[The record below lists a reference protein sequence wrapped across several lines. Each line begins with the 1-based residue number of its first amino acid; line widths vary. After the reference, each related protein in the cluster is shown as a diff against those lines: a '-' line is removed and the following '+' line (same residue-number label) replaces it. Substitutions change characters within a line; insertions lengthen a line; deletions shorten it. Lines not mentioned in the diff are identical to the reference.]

1 MTSLPPPP
9 PGIGP
14 QGLSP
19 FSPNH
24 AATNTAA
31 SAHRTVVEVVAKRG
45 GFAQA
50 LLFLLTLGIVAAAF
64 VVGIFFGAVAA
75 LAPQG
80 GQGLP
85 LESPVRPGD
94 AHQRIA
100 VIAVEG
106 AINEAASEELHR
118 AVAHVL
124 ADTSIRAVVLR
135 VDSPGGAVSP
145 SDRMWRDI
153 ERVKASGV
161 PVVAS
166 YGGIAASG
174 GVYVS
179 CGADAIVCE
188 PTAITGSVGVIAS
201 VLTFGDLMTK
211 VGVKPETLVASGSPH
226 KDDAN
231 DVYRTWD
238 TADKAVVQA
247 MLDRSYE
254 TFVDRVMTGRSGKA
268 PDTAKLRAALDG
280 RVVGADEAKDLGL
293 IDAVGYLDDAIA
305 EAERRASLPANGPA
319 VVRLYEPA
327 SLFGGSMLGL
337 SFADLGQRIAGRDA
351 AHAGRTASDAI
362 DGDALR
368 DLVTELTT
376 PRLEYR
382 LHF

>member
-1 MTSLPPPP
+1 MPPPP
-9 PGIGP
+9 PGTGP
-14 QGLSP
+14 HGLAPLS
-19 FSPNH
+19 SAH
-24 AATNTAA
+24 AAAGSAA
-31 SAHRTVVEVVAKRG
+31 SAHRTVVEVTAKRG

-50 LLFLLTLGIVAAAF
+50 ILFLLTLGIIAAAF

-80 GQGLP
+80 GQGIP

-94 AHQRIA
+94 SSQRIA

-153 ERVKASGV
+153 ERLKASGV

-211 VGVKPETLVASGSPH
+211 VGVKPETLVASGSPR

-268 PDTAKLRAALDG
+268 PDTTKLRSALDG
-280 RVVGADEAKDLGL
+280 RVVGAEEAKDLGL
-293 IDAVGYLDDAIA
+293 VDAVGYLDDAIA

-337 SFADLGQRIAGRDA
+337 SLTDLGQRIAGR
-351 AHAGRTASDAI
+351 GASQSTPASPSVI
-362 DGDALR
+362 DGNSLR
-368 DLVTELTT
+368 DLATELST